1 MDTPRGACVLRFA
14 LACVA
19 AFALASM
26 STTLNA
32 AADPNKVLRIAS
44 NDITSLDP
52 QQGTDL
58 LSTRVAMQIFEAL
71 YQFDYFAVPA
81 KVIPDTAE
89 ALPVI
94 TDGGRTWTIKLQK
107 GIHFADDPVFRGKP
121 RELTARDYVYS
132 ITRSL
137 DPNLRPGGDAA
148 LTDLI
153 VGARPVVDAARK
165 PGAKL
170 DYDAPI
176 EGLRAIERYTLRITL
191 ANADY
196 TLLERLAGL
205 PAMAVAR
212 EAVESAG
219 DDVMNRPVGT
229 GPYRLKEWKK
239 ASRVV
244 LEANP
249 GYRPIHFPESAD
261 PMHRRIVESMRGKT
275 LPQIGRIEISVIEE
289 SQPQLLEFLQGNLDF
304 LLLGGDDVNRVME
317 GGKLRPDLVKKGVQH
332 LRYGAPSLTF
342 TYFNMNDPLVG
353 GYSNAQVALR
363 RAIAMGFNIDEL
375 IRVLYAGNALPAN
388 QLLPPGVNGHDASL
402 PPKSLYDPAGARALL
417 DRFGFKDVDGD
428 GFRETPAGKP
438 LVIVRG
444 TLPESWYREAD
455 TLWRKNMEAIGIRM
469 QVNQQTFAELLNLSR
484 AGQLPMFNLGYRSL
498 EPSGYQILQTLYGKE
513 TLDTNPSGFKRPE
526 YDAAYEQFLRTPAG
540 PERTALARKMSE
552 ISQIWMPMI
561 LHTFGVGNALHYP
574 WLLGYW
580 PSDFGAAW
588 KYADIDLAKKS
599 AAAH

>member
-1 MDTPRGACVLRFA
+1 MDTSRRARVFRFAIACVTAIAVDF
-14 LACVA
+14 VA
-19 AFALASM
+19 TMA
-26 STTLNA
+26 N
-32 AADPNKVLRIAS
+32 AADPSKILRIAS

-58 LSTRVAMQIFEAL
+58 LSTRVATQIFEAL
-71 YQFDYFAVPA
+71 YEFDYFAVPA

-89 ALPVI
+89 AMPVI
-94 TDGGRTWTIKLQK
+94 SDSGRTWTIKLKK
-107 GIHFADDPVFRGKP
+107 GIYFADDPVFKGKK
-121 RELTARDYVYS
+121 RELTAQDFVYS

-153 VGARPVVDAARK
+153 VGARSVVDGARK

-176 EGLRAIERYTLRITL
+176 AGLHAIDRHTLRIML
-191 ANADY
+191 SNADY

-205 PAMAVAR
+205 PTMAVAR
-212 EAVESAG
+212 EAIEAAG
-219 DDVMNRPVGT
+219 EDVMSRPVGT

-249 GYRPIHFPESAD
+249 GYRAVRFPESAD
-261 PMHRRIVESMRGKT
+261 PSHRAIVESMRGKT
-275 LPQIGRIEISVIEE
+275 LPQIGRIEISIIEE
-289 SQPQLLEFLQGNLDF
+289 SQPQLLEFMQGNLD
-304 LLLGGDDVNRVME
+304 LLALGGDDVNRVFAD
-317 GGKLRPDLVKKGVQH
+317 GKLRPDLARKGVQH
-332 LRYGAPSLTF
+332 VRYGAPSLTF

-353 GYSNAQVALR
+353 GYSNAQIALR

-428 GFRETPAGKP
+428 GYRETPDGKP
-438 LVIVRG
+438 LVVVRA
-444 TLPESWYREAD
+444 TLPESWYREVD
-455 TLWRKNMEAIGIRM
+455 TLWRKNMDAIGIRM

-498 EPSGYQILQTLYGKE
+498 EPSGYQILQTLWGKE

-540 PERTALARKMSE
+540 PERTALARKMSDL
-552 ISQIWMPMI
+552 SQVWMPMI
-561 LHTFGVGNALHYP
+561 LHTFGVGNVIYYP
-574 WLLGYW
+574 WVLGYW
-580 PSDFGAAW
+580 PSQFGGAW
-588 KYADIDLAKKS
+588 KYADIDLAKKK
-599 AAAH
+599 AAVR